1 VSGEKHSHGLLEVG
15 VRVLSGKWQ
24 AIGAVG
30 RPGWGVAAVV
40 GPISR
45 PCTPD
50 CDLAQTRRRQV
61 CQRGAVSTR
70 GWGRG
75 PARRRTHRLGFPP

>member
-1 VSGEKHSHGLLEVG
+1 MSGEKHSHGLLEVG

-40 GPISR
+40 GLS
-45 PCTPD
+45 
-50 CDLAQTRRRQV
+50 LALVHPTV
-61 CQRGAVSTR
+61 TLLKHDD
-70 GWGRG
+70 
-75 PARRRTHRLGFPP
+75 ARCAKGVR